1 MSMIF
6 DLRYACRLLLK
17 RPGFSVFTM
26 LIMAIGLGMCIYMY
40 SVINGLV
47 LKPLPF
53 HDAERMVVVSPSING
68 VRLGDSPI
76 SYMDF
81 MDLKAKSQRLEQ
93 LGYYYGD
100 VANIS
105 LDGQASRYIAIRS
118 EPDLFSFTG
127 VQPEL
132 GRIYNQQDTGEGAN
146 PVAVISHEMW
156 QNYFGGRQDILNRS
170 FMVNGISTRIIG
182 VMPEGFAFPMNNQ
195 IWLPSTLNPRHI
207 TVENA
212 PSIQTFGKIKPGFS
226 AEDVDAELKN
236 IMDARAQQFPEIN
249 RGRSAF
255 VITFMDSFMGEDSKP
270 IFLIMLLAVGLVLL
284 LACCNVGNMLLVRAI
299 ERSKE
304 TAIRIAHGAPPLRV
318 VLQMMWESAI
328 ICCMGGVIGL
338 LLAGWGLS
346 LTNTLIVRV
355 VPDQPPFWWH
365 LGIDAAT
372 VIKTLAL
379 VALASLMTG
388 ALPAWKMV
396 HSNVNDVLRDGT
408 RGAQSRSS
416 SRISRAL
423 VIFEVALS
431 CAVLCIGALLSLVV
445 AQASKIDYG
454 VQQQNV
460 WSAKVSL
467 PDRTYP
473 TALDSYNFDNR
484 IVAELNAQP
493 AVEQAGLISRLPGE
507 FTPTSNV
514 EIEGA
519 SYLRSNRNQYPRV
532 NDVIAYPGTL
542 EALGVNAQLGR
553 LLNLHDDNRS
563 QKVVVVTR
571 SFIDRYLPGES
582 MPIGKKIR
590 WFEGDDRDWYTLVGV
605 IPHIIQGRPF
615 GHSKGMP
622 TAYRSMLQAP
632 QDQMSIIV
640 KGMNHEDLS
649 HTIQSSLS
657 RIDSQLPAYQEKTLQ
672 EVVGRN
678 TVGLSY
684 ISILFNLFGIMAV
697 LLAGSGIYGV
707 MAKTIHQRYAEL
719 GTRRALGA
727 TPANIISLILIQ
739 GWWQL
744 AIGLVISL
752 PVIGVVTPMILR
764 IFGSQGIALTALFVA
779 MALLIAAVVTVATLV
794 PARRAIQ
801 IQPIDALRH
810 Q

>member
-53 HDAERMVVVSPSING
+53 HDAERMVVISPSING

-118 EPDLFSFTG
+118 EPDLFSFTD

-132 GRIYNQQDTGEGAN
+132 GRIYNEQDTGEGAN

-156 QNYFGGRQDILNRS
+156 QNYFGGRQDILNQS
-170 FMVNGISTRIIG
+170 FIVNGISTRIIG

-195 IWLPSTLNPRHI
+195 IWQPSTLNPQRI

-346 LTNTLIVRV
+346 LTNKLIVRV

-365 LGIDAAT
+365 LA
-372 VIKTLAL
+372 
-379 VALASLMTG
+379 
-388 ALPAWKMV
+388 
-396 HSNVNDVLRDGT
+396 
-408 RGAQSRSS
+408 
-416 SRISRAL
+416 
-423 VIFEVALS
+423 
-431 CAVLCIGALLSLVV
+431 
-445 AQASKIDYG
+445 
-454 VQQQNV
+454 
-460 WSAKVSL
+460 
-467 PDRTYP
+467 
-473 TALDSYNFDNR
+473 
-484 IVAELNAQP
+484 
-493 AVEQAGLISRLPGE
+493 
-507 FTPTSNV
+507 
-514 EIEGA
+514 
-519 SYLRSNRNQYPRV
+519 
-532 NDVIAYPGTL
+532 
-542 EALGVNAQLGR
+542 
-553 LLNLHDDNRS
+553 
-563 QKVVVVTR
+563 
-571 SFIDRYLPGES
+571 S
-582 MPIGKKIR
+582 MPPR
-590 WFEGDDRDWYTLVGV
+590 
-605 IPHIIQGRPF
+605 
-615 GHSKGMP
+615 
-622 TAYRSMLQAP
+622 
-632 QDQMSIIV
+632 
-640 KGMNHEDLS
+640 
-649 HTIQSSLS
+649 
-657 RIDSQLPAYQEKTLQ
+657 
-672 EVVGRN
+672 
-678 TVGLSY
+678 
-684 ISILFNLFGIMAV
+684 
-697 LLAGSGIYGV
+697 
-707 MAKTIHQRYAEL
+707 
-719 GTRRALGA
+719 
-727 TPANIISLILIQ
+727 
-739 GWWQL
+739 
-744 AIGLVISL
+744 
-752 PVIGVVTPMILR
+752 
-764 IFGSQGIALTALFVA
+764 
-779 MALLIAAVVTVATLV
+779 
-794 PARRAIQ
+794 
-801 IQPIDALRH
+801 
-810 Q
+810 